1 MTQIQSNTARIH
13 ETSLPWRSVEAFLWH
28 IPGFLFWFSKWQVRA
43 MHGFNHFGYSTKSY
57 SIWLVILMVYKPP
70 LCMTCPSL
78 FLTLLILSPNSPRQ
92 NIDVYLWPLVD
103 DLKLLW
109 EKGFTI
115 GMLCLSKISKFG
127 LFYYWT
133 IGDFPTYNMLSRWSI
148 HGKLACPYRMSHT
161 VFSTIIL
168 KEGNV
173 VRLSSSISNV
183 F

>member
-78 FLTLLILSPNSPRQ
+78 FLTLLILGPKSPRQ

-109 EKGFTI
+109 EKGVHNWDA
-115 GMLCLSKISKFG
+115 
-127 LFYYWT
+127 LFKQNFQIWLVLLLDY
-133 IGDFPTYNMLSRWSI
+133 RW
-148 HGKLACPYRMSHT
+148 LPY
-161 VFSTIIL
+161 I
-168 KEGNV
+168 
-173 VRLSSSISNV
+173 
-183 F
+183 